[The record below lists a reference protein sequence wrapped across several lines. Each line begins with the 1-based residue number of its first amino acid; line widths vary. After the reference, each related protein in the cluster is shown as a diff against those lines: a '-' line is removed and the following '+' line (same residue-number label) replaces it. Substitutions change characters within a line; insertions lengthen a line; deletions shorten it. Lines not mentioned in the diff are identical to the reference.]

1 MEDQEKQYTKGF
13 NAGYL
18 LSKHEPELLKQILA
32 SANTS
37 NAYCEGLTLG
47 QKQHDR
53 EKLLEQL
60 KQSQK
65 SNKKD
70 RDR

>member
-1 MEDQEKQYTKGF
+1 MEDQEKQYIKGF

-18 LSKHEPELLKQILA
+18 LSKHEPELLKKILNSPA
-32 SANTS
+32 SDKE
-37 NAYCEGLTLG
+37 YCEGLHSG
-47 QKQHDR
+47 KKQHDS

-65 SNKKD
+65 DQTKNRSI
-70 RDR
+70 